1 MFESGN
7 PQRLAGDHHLLRS
20 LHENYLSFLSGKDE
34 CGDDERWGWPWEV
47 VGDYWVVL
55 DVHIYLALV
64 AFRCRLRM
72 IYTQRIEALQAEI
85 ERLGGQQE
93 ERADAG
99 RREQHFLKMS
109 LTGIEKLIP

>member
-1 MFESGN
+1 
-7 PQRLAGDHHLLRS
+7 
-20 LHENYLSFLSGKDE
+20 
-34 CGDDERWGWPWEV
+34 
-47 VGDYWVVL
+47 
-55 DVHIYLALV
+55 
-64 AFRCRLRM
+64 M

-109 LTGIEKLIP
+109 LARIEKLIPR